1 MAEEKKNIYFL
12 GIGGIGMSAL
22 ARYFKAKGY
31 AVAGYD
37 RVASAL
43 TLELEAEQIPVHY
56 EDDVR
61 LIPDPFKVSAD
72 TRVVFTPAV
81 PTSMSEMEWFKANGF
96 ELLKRSQLLGE
107 VTRMQQGLCVAGT
120 HGKTTTSTML
130 AHLLR
135 NSAVDCNA
143 FLGGISKNF
152 QKNLLLSEKSNLVVI
167 EADEY
172 DRSFW
177 TLSPQMAVIT
187 AVDADHLDIY
197 GTEENYRASFETFT
211 SLIRPGGVL
220 LMKKG
225 LPIKPELAEDVRLFS
240 YSVEE
245 GDFHADNIRIG
256 NGEIVFDFI
265 TPEGV
270 VENITLGVP
279 VYVNIENG
287 VAAMAIAWLNGV
299 SEEELRKG
307 MSTFRGVKRRF
318 DFHLKGDDIVFLDDY
333 AHHPKE
339 LSSSIE
345 SVRSLYQNRKLT
357 VVFQPHLYTRTR
369 DLADEFAEALSKAD
383 ELILLEIYPA
393 RELPI
398 PGVTSQMLLDKVDLD
413 NKRLMSK
420 EELVRSA
427 DVADYDVLL
436 MVGAGD
442 LDLLV
447 PEITQK
453 LESRFCRKSC

>member
-31 AVAGYD
+31 VVAGYD

-81 PTSMSEMEWFKANGF
+81 PTSMSEMEWFKENGF

>member
-81 PTSMSEMEWFKANGF
+81 PTSMSEMEWFKENGF

-135 NSAVDCNA
+135 NSTVDCNA

-265 TPEGV
+265 TPEEV

-398 PGVTSQMLLDKVDLD
+398 LGVTSQMLLDKVDLD